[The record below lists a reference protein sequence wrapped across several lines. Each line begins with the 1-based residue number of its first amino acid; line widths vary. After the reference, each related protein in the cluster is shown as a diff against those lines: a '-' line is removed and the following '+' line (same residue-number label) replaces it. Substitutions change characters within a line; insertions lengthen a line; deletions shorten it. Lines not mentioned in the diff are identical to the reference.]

1 MTRPIPQ
8 PPGPR
13 CEALTNHRGLKLRC
27 AWTASFLSQD
37 RTQPP
42 RLVCVHHHARARH
55 GYTDDPTDLLLL
67 PRSLLMAYLTRAEQY
82 RTYCAVQVTRFLEHE
97 RDAGL
102 AVDAARRVLSATI
115 EQFEGVTHG

>member
-1 MTRPIPQ
+1 MTPQ

-13 CEALTNHRGLKLRC
+13 CEALTNHRGTKRRC
-27 AWTASFLSQD
+27 GWTATLLSSD

-42 RLVCVHHHARARH
+42 RLVCVHHLPRARH

-67 PRSLLMAYLTRAEQY
+67 PRSLLMAYLARAEQY
-82 RTYCAVQVTRFLEHE
+82 RGYCNTQVTRYLERE

-102 AVDAARRVLSATI
+102 AADAARRRLRETI
-115 EQFEGVTHG
+115 EEFREVRT